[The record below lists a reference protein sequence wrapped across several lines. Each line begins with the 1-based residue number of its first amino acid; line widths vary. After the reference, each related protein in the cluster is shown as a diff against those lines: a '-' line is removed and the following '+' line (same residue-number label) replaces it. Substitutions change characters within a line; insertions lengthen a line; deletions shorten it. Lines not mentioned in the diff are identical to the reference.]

1 MTAPAR
7 CGSRRSDATSPAA
20 PSRSPPVTGPGR
32 EPVTAPVTGPVTR
45 PVGPVVHPLPTPVE
59 VGEAIGRVPIGV
71 LQPPTTDRTVI
82 TKFTD
87 AFDADRKAT
96 LVDVTS
102 VIPAP
107 VALDLVSTHDTL
119 AKAVDPKGV
128 IVARA
133 AWAVRIDGSPLI
145 DGVLGLGAQ
154 VRQREPLDPV
164 MVGPL
169 LPEPLYASLAKA
181 DPDRFLPG
189 IGDIPDDTVTM
200 LETNPRFVEAFL
212 VGANH
217 EMNRELLWRRYPTD
231 RRGTPFHRFWDRTD
245 GIEDIGPIHAFDPTV
260 ALGAH
265 SGADLRGSLVLLVRG
280 QLLRRY
286 PNAVINAAPSR
297 PDGSLNLDPS
307 VVKDPIFWGR
317 IDPDVTFVGFDLA
330 REDVEPAPGWYF
342 VIAEQ
347 PTEPRFGLDVPPE
360 TGTSPAP
367 ASWSDLDWSHVG
379 VAPGGHLRLTGSSL
393 ANAEKAIIAGG
404 AARARFGRTSAD
416 MAAITFQRPFRA
428 AIHSSEIIAGANPPG
443 GVTIRPVLTHAILL
457 RPIAL
462 GGGA

>member
-1 MTAPAR
+1 MVR
-7 CGSRRSDATSPAA
+7 
-20 PSRSPPVTGPGR
+20 PP
-32 EPVTAPVTGPVTR
+32 
-45 PVGPVVHPLPTPVE
+45 GPVVRPPIGE
-59 VGEAIGRVPIGV
+59 VGGVIGEIPIGV
-71 LQPPTTDRTVI
+71 LQPPTTDPSVI

-87 AFDADRKAT
+87 AFEANRNAT

-107 VALDLVSTHDTL
+107 VALDLVGTHDTL
-119 AKAVDPKGV
+119 SRAVDPKGV
-128 IVARA
+128 ILARA

-145 DGVLGLGAQ
+145 EGALGIGLQ
-154 VRQREPLDPV
+154 VRQRQPLDPV

-169 LPEPLYASLAKA
+169 LPEPLYESLAKA

-245 GIEDIGPIHAFDPTV
+245 GIEDIGPIHAFDPQV

-297 PDGSLNLDPS
+297 PDGSLNMDPS
-307 VVKDPIFWGR
+307 VVKHPIFWGR

-347 PTEPRFGLDVPPE
+347 PTEPRFGLDVPEPGDPGPLS
-360 TGTSPAP
+360 T
-367 ASWSDLDWSHVG
+367 WSDLTWAHVG
-379 VAPGGHLRLTGSSL
+379 VDPGGQLRLADVTDL
-393 ANAEKAIIAGG
+393 ADVQKPIIEG
-404 AARARFGRTSAD
+404 ASPRARFGSTSAD

-428 AIHSSEIIAGANPPG
+428 AIHSSKVIAGADPPG
-443 GVTIRPVLTHAILL
+443 GVTIRPVLTHAVLL
-457 RPIAL
+457 KPIAL
-462 GGGA
+462 GGGG